1 MQYRRLGT
9 SDIEVSAIAMGC
21 WAFAGDMTWGPQED
35 RESIAAVH
43 AALDVGVTL
52 FDTAE
57 GYGDGSSEEVLGRAL
72 EGRRDRAVIATK
84 VSAEHLA
91 PADLR
96 ASCEASLRRLRTD
109 VIDLY
114 QIHWPSREI
123 PLADTV
129 PALQA
134 LREEG
139 KIRAYGVSNFGVG
152 DLGDLLSLTPCTSNQ
167 LPYSLLWRAIEFG
180 IRDVCIANDV
190 SIIVYSPLE
199 QGLLT
204 GKYAGPDEVPAGRAR
219 NRFFSGDRPLA
230 RHGEPGHEEETFATI
245 DRIRT
250 IADGAGISMADLALA
265 WLLEQ
270 PGVTSVL
277 AGSRRPEQIIQNA
290 KAAPIELT
298 DDVLAAL
305 DEATTPLKEAL
316 GPNPDHYQVESRYR

>member
-35 RESIAAVH
+35 RDSIAAVH
-43 AALDVGVTL
+43 AALDAGVTL

-57 GYGDGSSEEVLGRAL
+57 GYGDGASEEVLGRAL
-72 EGRRDRAVIATK
+72 EGRRERALIATK
-84 VSAEHLA
+84 VSAEHLR
-91 PADLR
+91 PDDLR

-123 PLADTV
+123 PLGETV

-134 LREEG
+134 LRDEG

-152 DLGDLLSLTPCTSNQ
+152 DLGDLLGLTPCTSNQ

-180 IRDVCIANDV
+180 IRGACIANDI
-190 SIIVYSPLE
+190 SIVVYSPLE

-204 GKYAGPDEVPAGRAR
+204 GKYAGPDDVPDGRAR
-219 NRFFSGDRPLA
+219 NRFFSSTRPLA

-245 DRIRT
+245 ARIRA
-250 IADGAGISMADLALA
+250 IADGAGIAMADLALA
-265 WLLEQ
+265 WLLHQ
-270 PGVTSVL
+270 PGVTTVL
-277 AGSRRPEQIIQNA
+277 AGSRRPEQIVQNA
-290 KAAPIELT
+290 RAASIALSE
-298 DDVLAAL
+298 DVLAAL
-305 DEATTPLKEAL
+305 DAATQPLKEAL
-316 GPNPDHYQVESRYR
+316 GPNPDHYQTDSRYR